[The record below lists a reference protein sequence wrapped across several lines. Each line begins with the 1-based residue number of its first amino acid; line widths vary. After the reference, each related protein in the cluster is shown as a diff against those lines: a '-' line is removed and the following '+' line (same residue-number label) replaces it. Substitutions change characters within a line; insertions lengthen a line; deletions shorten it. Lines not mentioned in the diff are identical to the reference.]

1 MDKLVFDIE
10 TKNTFQ
16 DVGGRDNF
24 EALEVS
30 LVCAYSYD
38 KDEYYSFEEHELAK
52 FGAMA
57 QHAMLVG
64 FNSKGFDAP
73 VLEKH
78 YHFKISSLPHYD
90 IMGEIEEKLGKRISL
105 DLLARANLGQERGKT
120 GSGLDAIRYYRE
132 GRMDELK
139 KYCLQDVK
147 VTKEI
152 FDLIREQ
159 GYLWVPQRNTPE
171 MARVELH
178 FQDPKEDQGRLF

>member
-1 MDKLVFDIE
+1 MDKIVFDIE

-16 DVGGRDNF
+16 DVGGRDRF
-24 EALEVS
+24 DALQVS
-30 LVCAYSYD
+30 LVGAYSYD
-38 KDEYYSFEEHELAK
+38 QDEYFTFDEHDLEK
-52 FGAMA
+52 FGALVREA
-57 QHAMLVG
+57 RIVG
-64 FNSKGFDAP
+64 FNSKGFDVP

-78 YHFKISSLPHYD
+78 YHFKLSSLPHYD
-90 IMGEIEEKLGKRISL
+90 ILEEIEKTHGKRISL

-152 FDLIREQ
+152 FDLIRDQ

-171 MARVELH
+171 MARVELK
-178 FQDPKEDQGRLF
+178 FEEPKEEQARLF

>member
-1 MDKLVFDIE
+1 
-10 TKNTFQ
+10 
-16 DVGGRDNF
+16 
-24 EALEVS
+24 
-30 LVCAYSYD
+30 
-38 KDEYYSFEEHELAK
+38 
-52 FGAMA
+52 
-57 QHAMLVG
+57 
-64 FNSKGFDAP
+64 
-73 VLEKH
+73 
-78 YHFKISSLPHYD
+78 
-90 IMGEIEEKLGKRISL
+90 MGEIEEKLGKRISL